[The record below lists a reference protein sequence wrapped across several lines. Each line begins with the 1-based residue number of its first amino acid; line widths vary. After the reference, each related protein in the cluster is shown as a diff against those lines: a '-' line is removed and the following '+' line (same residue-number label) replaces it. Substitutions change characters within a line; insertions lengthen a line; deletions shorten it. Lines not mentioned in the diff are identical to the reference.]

1 MSFGRGLFALATLAV
16 LTTSCSKPS
25 NVASASAAQAAAV
38 VTVPYVGCAQD
49 GQTGPKPAPTG
60 APKVVQL
67 DAATASKL
75 AYYVTSD
82 GLGVLGPKGWSCFG
96 TYGSDAMNLFVAPQP
111 ITFPQSGSI
120 SLTGPAIQVS
130 SISGD
135 TSGRFT
141 VAEVVARVFP
151 AHQAFA
157 QSVINEGIEPASGF
171 PSGPVATDTI
181 TTKSPEWVEYQTRA
195 NTAGLGVEH
204 SFLKASGDPISGV
217 AILTDQT
224 PDLLFAAVRLSPDLI
239 SLAPAIV
246 HQVEL
251 DNSTSPASQSAAQL
265 APAQAPAA
273 PSQPASNSAALSVV
287 QSFYSALNGG
297 FGGTASTL
305 MVPEKQSGNFS
316 PGALTK
322 FYGSAQ
328 AADPAHLILVESGRV
343 GRRDLHLRLFH
354 RPDLLRRGHGA
365 DRGAQRA
372 DPDLG
377 HPRERMLI
385 QVSELPPLTIRTWP
399 VV

>member
-1 MSFGRGLFALATLAV
+1 MGEVFSLGGRMPQSSFDRTVAALSLVAA
-16 LTTSCSKPS
+16 LTAGCSKPA
-25 NVASASAAQAAAV
+25 NVTSASAAQAAAV

-60 APKVVQL
+60 APKAVQL
-67 DAATASKL
+67 DAATAGKL

-141 VAEVVARVFP
+141 VAAVVARVFP

-157 QSVINEGIEPASGF
+157 QSVINEGVEPASSF

-181 TTKSPEWVEYQTRA
+181 TTKSPEWVEYQTPA

-204 SFLKASGDPISGV
+204 SFLAASGDPISGV

-239 SLAPAIV
+239 GLAPAIV
-246 HQVEL
+246 HQVEQ
-251 DNSTSPASQSAAQL
+251 DNMQPAASAAPPAAAV
-265 APAQAPAA
+265 APAPAA
-273 PSQPASNSAALSVV
+273 RPQPASSSAALSVV

-297 FGGTASTL
+297 FGGTAATL
-305 MVPEKQSGNFS
+305 VVPEKQSGNYS

-322 FYGSAQ
+322 FYGSLRQPIQLTSSSLNPDGSVAVTYTYVYSNGQ
-328 AADPAHLILVESGRV
+328 ACNGAATVQTTVRGGRTLISGIHAN
-343 GRRDLHLRLFH
+343 GC
-354 RPDLLRRGHGA
+354 
-365 DRGAQRA
+365 
-372 DPDLG
+372 
-377 HPRERMLI
+377 
-385 QVSELPPLTIRTWP
+385 
-399 VV
+399 